1 MTERSPLFSPVVA
14 IATVA
19 LLVAF
24 TFVTIAL
31 FPAQPDV
38 SAAVY
43 LEAAFAAILLSGVVV
58 VSRLDLDRH
67 IGWPLFVGLVLF
79 GLHSLAE
86 VIGEFVRLPFAYSIA
101 LEEVTILAGTLFLL
115 LGLYRWSDERTR
127 RERLLDERRR
137 QLKETN
143 DQLEVL
149 TRIMRHDVQNDTTV
163 ALGWAEILDEH
174 VHGEEGRRAL
184 DRVTDACRN
193 IAALT
198 DTAYD
203 LVQILAAD
211 DEEGLRTEATD
222 VRAVL
227 DDEVRKA
234 RNRHGD
240 ASITVEYG
248 ADLSGTMVVAND
260 LLHSVFA
267 NLLTN
272 AVVHNDR
279 DEPRVMVDAERDGS
293 RVRVRVADDGPGI
306 PDDSKE
312 EIFRKGEHGLESA
325 GTGIGLFLVLELVNR
340 YGGAIHVVDNEP
352 RGAVFVVDLPVAF
365 DA

>member
-1 MTERSPLFSPVVA
+1 MTEQSHFFPPVVA

-24 TFVTIAL
+24 TLATVAL
-31 FPAQPDV
+31 FPARPDV
-38 SAAVY
+38 SAAVS
-43 LEAAFAAILLSGVVV
+43 LEAAFAAILLSVIVAA
-58 VSRLDLDRH
+58 SRLDLGRH
-67 IGWPLFVGLVLF
+67 VGWPLFVGLVLF
-79 GLHSLAE
+79 SLHSLAE
-86 VIGEFVRLPFAYSIA
+86 VIGEFVRLPFVYSVA
-101 LEEVTILAGTLFLL
+101 LEEVTILAGTLFFL
-115 LGLYRWSDERTR
+115 LGLYRWSHERTR

-137 QLKETN
+137 RLEEMN

-149 TRIMRHDVQNDTTV
+149 TRIMRHDVKNETTV
-163 ALGWAEILDEH
+163 ALGWAEILDQH
-174 VHGEEGRRAL
+174 VHDEEGRRAF
-184 DRVTDACRN
+184 DRVVDACQN
-193 IAALT
+193 IVAIT

-203 LVQILAAD
+203 LVRILAAD
-211 DEEGLRTEATD
+211 DEEQLRTEATD

-227 DDEVRKA
+227 DDEIRKA
-234 RNRHGD
+234 RNRHDD
-240 ASITVEYG
+240 ASLTVEYG
-248 ADLSGTMVVAND
+248 AGLTGTMVVAND
-260 LLHSVFA
+260 LLGSVFA

-279 DEPRVMVDAERDGS
+279 DEPQVAVEVEHDGS

-306 PDDSKE
+306 PDDQKK

-340 YGGAIHVVDNEP
+340 YGGAIHVADNEP